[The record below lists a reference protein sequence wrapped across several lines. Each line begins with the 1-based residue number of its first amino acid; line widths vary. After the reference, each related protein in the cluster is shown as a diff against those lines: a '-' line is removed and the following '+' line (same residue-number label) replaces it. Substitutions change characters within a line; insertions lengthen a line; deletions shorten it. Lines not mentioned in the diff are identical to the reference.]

1 MRGTAMGVREHR
13 EKSGG
18 IRASCAVI
26 TTSDTRTERTD
37 ESGRV
42 AERLLTGA
50 GHRVTSRD
58 LIPNNEARI
67 RAAIRR
73 RLRTADL
80 VLVSGGT
87 GAGPKD
93 VSIQAATSLF
103 DRELPGFGELFRM
116 LSWEEVGSA
125 SMLSRAAL
133 GLVKGRAVCVTPGS
147 PKAVR
152 LALEKLL
159 IPELAHLLAQARGLK

>member
-1 MRGTAMGVREHR
+1 MSVQSHR
-13 EKSGG
+13 HSAGAL
-18 IRASCAVI
+18 RASCAVI

-42 AERLLTGA
+42 ATSLLEAA

-58 LIPNNEARI
+58 LIPNNLAKI

-73 RLRTADL
+73 RLKSADL
-80 VLVSGGT
+80 VLVTGGT

-93 VSIQAATSLF
+93 VSIQAAASLF

-116 LSWEEVGSA
+116 LSYDEIGSA
-125 SMLSRAAL
+125 AMLSRASL

-159 IPELAHLLAQARGLK
+159 IPELAHLMAQANRR

>member
-1 MRGTAMGVREHR
+1 MGVRDH
-13 EKSGG
+13 KKKAGDLCA
-18 IRASCAVI
+18 ICAVI

-42 AERLLTGA
+42 ATELLERA

-58 LIPNNEARI
+58 LIPNNLAKI

-73 RLRTADL
+73 RLRSADL
-80 VLVSGGT
+80 VLVTGGT
-87 GAGPKD
+87 GAGPRD
-93 VSIQAATSLF
+93 VSIQAAAPLF

-116 LSWEEVGSA
+116 LSYDEIGSA
-125 SMLSRAAL
+125 AMLSRAAL
-133 GLVKGRAVCVTPGS
+133 GLVKGRAICITPGS

-159 IPELAHLLAQARGLK
+159 IPELAHLLFQSRGTA

>member
-1 MRGTAMGVREHR
+1 MGVGEHR
-13 EKSGG
+13 KHAGDF
-18 IRASCAVI
+18 RAACAVI
-26 TTSDTRTERTD
+26 TTSDTRTDRTD

-42 AERLLTGA
+42 AEKLLTDA
-50 GHRVTSRD
+50 GHRVMSRD
-58 LIPNNEARI
+58 LIPNNRTRI
-67 RAAIRR
+67 RAAIRL

-80 VLVSGGT
+80 VLVTGGT
-87 GAGPKD
+87 GAGPRD
-93 VSIQAATSLF
+93 VSIQAAASLF

-116 LSWEEVGSA
+116 LSYGEIGSA
-125 SMLSRAAL
+125 AMLSRAAL

-159 IPELAHLLAQARGLK
+159 IPELAHLLAQARGSK